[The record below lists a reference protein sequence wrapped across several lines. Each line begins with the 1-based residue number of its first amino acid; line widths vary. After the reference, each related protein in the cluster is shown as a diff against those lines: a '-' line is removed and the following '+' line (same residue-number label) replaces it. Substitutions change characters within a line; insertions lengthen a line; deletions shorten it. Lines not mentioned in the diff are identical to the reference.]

1 MKNMTNK
8 VLLNNTDESNSIS
21 DSDIRDFIEDIT
33 DAYGESIEFVGYLL
47 EVEPEEI
54 EKMQN
59 NFDKVAAGVS
69 VASLAHKVAKK
80 EDTLDDWT
88 GTIEALSA
96 LTPYA
101 PAVSTYVAT
110 HAVLSYL
117 LDGAGEALAR
127 AITNKM
133 GLGELK
139 DPNTGEPINF
149 PRDLRGDPGEA
160 SDPTRPISNP
170 ESPEVNP
177 PPPADPIVLD
187 LDGDGVETLS
197 LLDRVFFDHDGNHF
211 AENTGWVGA
220 DDGLLVMDKDGDG
233 VIKTGEELFGN
244 HTHLQDGTL
253 AKNGYIAL
261 QEQDSNQDGIINN
274 LDTSWQKLNVW
285 QDRNGNARVD
295 SGELLTLEEAGIAAI
310 ETNYKNSRVVD
321 EQGNAHSQTGKIA
334 MIDGSIHQ
342 SADVWFETDH
352 GYTRYDESVV
362 ITHDIMELPYIRG
375 FGNMP
380 DLYVAMSKNAELKDL
395 VQRYSANPMSK
406 DSDALLEQIIFTWSG
421 VTNVATGSRGSYID
435 ARHLAA
441 IEAASGDVF
450 KNGANP
456 LSNDAAFLE
465 KEYQRFASYIE
476 AEFLSQTYYS
486 EDFAFIKLQIK
497 SDLSGLAYNF
507 DAFEAH
513 LVHLKNTHSE
523 KYLHVSN
530 VFYDRLEYS
539 PAFVNIRERLGISEE
554 NTFIG
559 GSSNEVLTGGDGS
572 DSLYGDAGDDALSG
586 SYGDDLLAGGTGKDT
601 LKGGYGSDTYQ
612 FNAGDG
618 QDTVTDS
625 GAYATDTD
633 ILRFG
638 EGLLA
643 ENAVVQRSGQNLVVS
658 FRDSTDSVTVAGY
671 FSGSWNEV
679 EQLVFADGTVW
690 DAATVKAMTLAGTD
704 AAQSLVAGREGSE
717 IHAAGGNDT
726 LTGDNGNDSLYGDA
740 GDDALSGS
748 YGDDLLAG
756 GTGKDTLKGGYGS
769 DTYQFNAGDG
779 QDTVTDSGAYATDTD
794 ILRFGEGLL
803 AESAVLKRS
812 ANDLIVSFRDSTD
825 SVKVADY
832 FYSGRFQVEH
842 ITFADGTD
850 WLPQD
855 IFSHLEDGIP
865 LPLAAPADAPV
876 SISLM
881 RQQMAMFTAGEDGD
895 EEAEGLVSSLSTSR
909 TTVQSLVNY

>member
-1 MKNMTNK
+1 MKNMTAKN
-8 VLLNNTDESNSIS
+8 LLNNTNESNSIS
-21 DSDIRDFIEDIT
+21 DSDIRDFIEDFT
-33 DAYGESIEFVGYLL
+33 DAYGESIESVGYLL

-69 VASLAHKVAKK
+69 VASLVHKVAKK

-88 GTIEALSA
+88 GTIKDLSE

-101 PAVSTYVAT
+101 PAVSTFVAT
-110 HAVLSYL
+110 YAVFSHL
-117 LDGAGEALAR
+117 LDGAGDAMAR
-127 AITNKM
+127 AIANKM
-133 GLGELK
+133 GLDGLI
-139 DPNTGEPINF
+139 DPNTGEPIDF
-149 PRDLRGDPGEA
+149 PNELRGDPDEK
-160 SDPTRPISNP
+160 SEPIEPTEPTPNP

-197 LLDRVFFDHDGNHF
+197 LLNRVFFDHDGNHF

-233 VIKTGEELFGN
+233 VIKTGKELFGN

-352 GYTRYDESVV
+352 GYSRYDENVV

-421 VTNVATGSRGSYID
+421 VTNVAAGSRGSYID
-435 ARHLAA
+435 AQHLAA

-507 DAFEAH
+507 GDFEKH
-513 LVHLKNTHSE
+513 LENLKYTDFE
-523 KYLHVSN
+523 KYLRLSN
-530 VFYDRLEYS
+530 VLYDQLEYS
-539 PAFVNIRERLGISEE
+539 PAFDKVRDRLGISEK
-554 NTFIG
+554 NIFIG
-559 GSSNEVLTGGDGS
+559 DTNDNVLKGTSSNDYLWGDTGNDKLDA
-572 DSLYGDAGDDALSG
+572 DSGNDV
-586 SYGDDLLAGGTGKDT
+586 LAGGAGNDT
-601 LKGGYGSDTYQ
+601 LKGYYGSDTYL

-618 QDTVTDS
+618 QDTINE
-625 GAYATDTD
+625 GYASAGDTD

-643 ENAVVQRSGQNLVVS
+643 ENAVLKRS
-658 FRDSTDSVTVAGY
+658 R
-671 FSGSWNEV
+671 
-679 EQLVFADGTVW
+679 
-690 DAATVKAMTLAGTD
+690 
-704 AAQSLVAGREGSE
+704 
-717 IHAAGGNDT
+717 
-726 LTGDNGNDSLYGDA
+726 
-740 GDDALSGS
+740 
-748 YGDDLLAG
+748 DDLLISFAG
-756 GTGKDTLKGGYGS
+756 
-769 DTYQFNAGDG
+769 
-779 QDTVTDSGAYATDTD
+779 
-794 ILRFGEGLL
+794 
-803 AESAVLKRS
+803 
-812 ANDLIVSFRDSTD
+812 STD
-825 SVKVADY
+825 SVKVTDY

-850 WLPQD
+850 WLPED

-876 SISLM
+876 SMSLM
-881 RQQMAMFTAGEDGD
+881 RQQMAMFTAGEDSD